1 MELFDSGLKY
11 CGINTAR
18 SALSSLVDDIIGC
31 SVGNLPLV
39 KRLLKGTYHLSPNEP
54 RYQFTWDVKFVLD
67 YLEALTPKLTISL
80 REVTLKLTMLMV
92 LLYAQRAQ
100 TFSMLDIS
108 RMYLEDEKICI

>member
-39 KRLLKGTYHLSPNEP
+39 KRLLKGTYHLRPNEG
-54 RYQFTWDVKFVLD
+54 REVCARLFGVLD
-67 YLEALTPKLTISL
+67 SQ
-80 REVTLKLTMLMV
+80 V
-92 LLYAQRAQ
+92 
-100 TFSMLDIS
+100 DN
-108 RMYLEDEKICI
+108 